1 MQLAAAPVWIPAP
14 QGTLQRWSQPII
26 AAWIIRIW
34 EAQAPPGVEA
44 LQWILVCSVATRDL
58 EELKTRR
65 DWYGCRWLVE
75 VFHHMEKNGC
85 QEEAR
90 RFETAARM
98 AACLAVLSVVAV
110 RILQMRTALESQPS
124 APAEQVAT
132 PAEIAVLCAWHK
144 QEASKLSVREFV
156 RGVAKL
162 GGFLGRKHDG
172 EPGVLTLWR
181 GYQRLQDM
189 LLGYHLQASA
199 VPPRRRDIGNR

>member
-1 MQLAAAPVWIPAP
+1 MFGACRLGTGCLPGQSVLRIEEPQILTHSQVHRPVNFAV
-14 QGTLQRWSQPII
+14 L
-26 AAWIIRIW
+26 
-34 EAQAPPGVEA
+34 
-44 LQWILVCSVATRDL
+44 
-58 EELKTRR
+58 
-65 DWYGCRWLVE
+65 
-75 VFHHMEKNGC
+75 EKNGC

-181 GYQRLQDM
+181 GYQRSARHAAGLPS
-189 LLGYHLQASA
+189 ASLRGA
-199 VPPRRRDIGNR
+199 ASVPRYW